1 MLSYQQLFTPL
12 FIVTAICIFIGGVI
26 GIQLLERLFIGNPNL
41 NSIRMFGITII
52 INIVILIFLI
62 MSFNKVKFNQGP
74 KGPKGNK
81 GEIGSIGRD
90 GGLNVCGKTY
100 ETIEEKKILQKSVDY
115 LDMKPPRLKLD

>member
-1 MLSYQQLFTPL
+1 
-12 FIVTAICIFIGGVI
+12 
-26 GIQLLERLFIGNPNL
+26 
-41 NSIRMFGITII
+41 
-52 INIVILIFLI
+52 